1 MGEVGQRS
9 TLPERPPFNTQPI
22 SQPLTS
28 IPERSVRWCV
38 CRASVQPFFWLSNTR
53 TRGPAHK
60 RTGSHLG
67 EGGGGWE
74 GGRERVVVKGG
85 GGLRVHVERERGQV
99 CEATRGTGVP
109 HSQENTPP
117 PRTLP

>member
-9 TLPERPPFNTQPI
+9 TLPERPPFNTQTI

-28 IPERSVRWCV
+28 IPERRVRWCV
-38 CRASVQPFFWLSNTR
+38 CRASLQPFFWLSNTR

-74 GGRERVVVKGG
+74 MGRERVVVKGG
-85 GGLRVHVERERGQV
+85 GGLRVRVERER
-99 CEATRGTGVP
+99 ERSSLRSNPRYRGT
-109 HSQENTPP
+109 SLTRTPP
-117 PRTLP
+117 PP